1 MHTFLG
7 FWGCFIFWGNG
18 ITGGIETANLE
29 SKFHQRKLF
38 YQELGFNQTKFKER
52 LWGEPTITLQNSR
65 LPFGKPKPQAI
76 PNLLVDSLG
85 MVYGFRLATFYH
97 FGHQNFNDE

>member
-1 MHTFLG
+1 MHTFLWVLG
-7 FWGCFIFWGNG
+7 MLNIRNG

-38 YQELGFNQTKFKER
+38 YQELGFNQTKER

-76 PNLLVDSLG
+76 PNDSPNW
-85 MVYGFRLATFYH
+85 RLFLTV
-97 FGHQNFNDE
+97 QNQAA